1 MNKIYSLD
9 GVTPNPRLVVDYK
22 SCKVSLYPH
31 CVGAFS
37 YYSKKC
43 LDKIGLLDERF
54 FNAKEHLDHT
64 YEIIKADSKFINTSD
79 VNELKLVETEFLI
92 GKLNITDAELIKELL
107 YEAIM
112 IIDPLKNKKYRIV
125 FYAILKILLKSKLS
139 TKTSTDTAKKLSW
152 WDRIKRLFF

>member
-1 MNKIYSLD
+1 MTVKFLKQIESVKKSVLQLNIEIPDDILIETAQELGPSIY
-9 GVTPNPRLVVDYK
+9 N
-22 SCKVSLYPH
+22 
-31 CVGAFS
+31 
-37 YYSKKC
+37 
-43 LDKIGLLDERF
+43 
-54 FNAKEHLDHT
+54 
-64 YEIIKADSKFINTSD
+64 ADSKFINTSD

-125 FYAILKILLKSKLS
+125 FYAILKLLLKSKLS
-139 TKTSTDTAKKLSW
+139 TKTSTDTTKKLSW